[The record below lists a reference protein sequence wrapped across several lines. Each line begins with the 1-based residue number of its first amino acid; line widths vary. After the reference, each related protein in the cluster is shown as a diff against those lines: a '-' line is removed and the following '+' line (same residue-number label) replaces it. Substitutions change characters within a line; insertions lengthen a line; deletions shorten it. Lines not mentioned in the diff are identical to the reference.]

1 MTLPERRSGNLLK
14 RVHDWMGGKSI
25 AFATFFAL
33 CGTLLAFLHKLD
45 LSYSALVTSI
55 LPFVVVR
62 SIAQDRLPPITPA
75 QSLHP
80 EKKGADVKVEVT
92 EKKEG
97 PTP

>member
-1 MTLPERRSGNLLK
+1 MKERRTSYILK

-45 LSYSALVTSI
+45 LSYAALVTAI

-62 SIAQDRLPPITPA
+62 SIAQDRYPPITAA
-75 QSLHP
+75 QSVQP
-80 EKKGADVKVEVT
+80 EEQKPDLKVEVT
-92 EKKEG
+92 EKKEVL
-97 PTP
+97 